1 MAPTHIKFGSFDE
14 AGTNA
19 KMSPSRS
26 AAAQRRSMQAA
37 LTAALTALR
46 SQDARRG
53 GRRPPSQGVV

>member
-1 MAPTHIKFGSFDE
+1 MDERQHKTGPNGAGDGSKMA
-14 AGTNA
+14 
-19 KMSPSRS
+19 PSRS

-53 GRRPPSQGVV
+53 GRRPPSQGIV